1 MKFTNHHVSDLVVRL
16 KNATQRS
23 HSSVILPNVK
33 IVLAIL
39 KVLQDQGYIGEIKQ
53 EQLSIVAEL
62 KYLKNDSVIK
72 QILVVSKPSMRVYKK
87 SKDVPSFYN
96 GLGITVLSTPKG
108 ILTDTQ
114 ARDSGVGGEILCQVF

>member
-33 IVLAIL
+33 IVFAIL
-39 KVLQDQGYIGEIKQ
+39 KVLQEQGYIGDIKQ
-53 EQLSIVAEL
+53 EQLLIVAEL